1 MSIVQ
6 WFPRGSSFEPAI
18 IDNLDQIEPPSSDPD
33 AKQELQ
39 ELNKRDQAVINTE
52 KDEIAR
58 LRDEALQIRLD
69 IEACEHR
76 IATREK
82 SIAARNR
89 AISFLDDEVP
99 DLAEMEQ
106 AIGDAVLE
114 ITAASKPVSR
124 PSKSKKTEVV
134 AG

>member
-6 WFPRGSSFEPAI
+6 WLPRGSSFEPAI
-18 IDNLDQIEPPSSDPD
+18 IDNLDQIEHPSFEPD

-39 ELNKRDQAVINTE
+39 ELNERDQTVIDTE

-58 LRDEALQIRLD
+58 LRDDARQIMQD
-69 IEACEHR
+69 IEACERR
-76 IATREK
+76 IAKREK

-99 DLAEMEQ
+99 DLEAMEQ
-106 AIGDAVLE
+106 AIGDAISE
-114 ITAASKPVSR
+114 ITVASKPSR